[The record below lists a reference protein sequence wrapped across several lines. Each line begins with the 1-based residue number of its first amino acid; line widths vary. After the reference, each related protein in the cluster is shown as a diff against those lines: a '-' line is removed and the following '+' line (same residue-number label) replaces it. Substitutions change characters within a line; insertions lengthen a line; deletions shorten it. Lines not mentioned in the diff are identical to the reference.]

1 MGVMLV
7 QSGHYRID
15 RSKILFEQF
24 EDETVL
30 INTETGYYYS
40 LSQEG
45 SEILRL
51 LDEGCPVEEVLFVL
65 FGNPV
70 HPLPVS
76 DEIWSFLASL
86 RDEGIVTSSAAVRSD
101 SLAVIAD
108 KSRYA
113 DSATYKAPLL
123 ERFDDVRELLLI
135 DPVHQ
140 VDEEYGWP
148 KAINAIDEA
157 GNSKG

>member
-1 MGVMLV
+1 MGVVLV
-7 QSGHYRID
+7 QSGQYRVD

-51 LDEGCPVEEVLFVL
+51 LDEGCPVEELLFVL
-65 FGNPV
+65 FGNLV

-76 DEIWSFLASL
+76 DEIWSFLARL
-86 RDEGIVTSSAAVRSD
+86 HDEGIVTSSAAARGD
-101 SLAVIAD
+101 SLAVIVG
-108 KSRYA
+108 KSRFA

-148 KAINAIDEA
+148 KAINTIEGS